1 MVVDSGCA
9 GEVIMKV
16 DHLIY
21 GTLPD
26 TPGSQHVIYKSDGIT
41 PVLQNWLIAFYDQFG
56 DCRNENFSKSLSVCW
71 YREQPGEERAAIT
84 QVSHHG
90 KDFSGRWG
98 ALLRHSAILTPEQ
111 YGSFGFSPAE
121 ITDHL
126 ASSGTAEQLINFGDL
141 DFEPALSATD
151 GTLLVSV
158 GAGLSFDDYRLN
170 LLALLKGQRLVL
182 YAENNTDF
190 SNCYLRNLV
199 GLLPRRCRQVLN
211 WSEFV
216 FRTSDDLDLSLVYS
230 SRHEAPADG
239 RLAFVTVGENH
250 VRELKLPDDY
260 AEDYLVKL
268 SAAIAQKDTTS
279 LMSLLTADS

>member
-1 MVVDSGCA
+1 
-9 GEVIMKV
+9 MKV

-26 TPGSQHVIYKSDGIT
+26 TPGSQHVIYKSVGIT
-41 PVLQNWLIAFYDQFG
+41 PTLQNWLIALYDQFG

-71 YREQPGEERAAIT
+71 YREQPGEEWGVIT

-126 ASSGTAEQLINFGDL
+126 AASGTAEQLTNFGDL
-141 DFEPALSATD
+141 DLEPVLSAAD
-151 GTLLVSV
+151 GTLPVSV
-158 GAGLSFDDYRLN
+158 GEGLSFDDYRLN

-190 SNCYLRNLV
+190 SNRYLRNLV
-199 GLLPRRCRQVLN
+199 GLLPHGCRQVLN

-216 FRTSDDLDLSLVYS
+216 FRTSDNLDLALVYS
-230 SRHEAPADG
+230 SRYEAPTDG
-239 RLAFVTVGENH
+239 RLTFATVGENH
-250 VRELKLPDDY
+250 IKEMKLPDDY
-260 AEDYLVKL
+260 VEDYLVKL
-268 SAAIAQKDTTS
+268 SAAIVQKDISGLT
-279 LMSLLTADS
+279 SLLTADS

>member
-1 MVVDSGCA
+1 MVVDSSCA

-41 PVLQNWLIAFYDQFG
+41 PILQNWLIAFYDQFG

-71 YREQPGEERAAIT
+71 YREQPEEERVAIT

-98 ALLRHSAILTPEQ
+98 AMLRHSAILSPEQ
-111 YGSFGFSPAE
+111 YGSFGFNPAE

-126 ASSGTAEQLINFGDL
+126 ASSGTAEQLANFTDL
-141 DFEPALSATD
+141 DFEPALRTTD
-151 GTLLVSV
+151 GTLTVSMV
-158 GAGLSFDDYRLN
+158 EGLSFDDYRLN

-190 SNCYLRNLV
+190 SNRYIGNLV
-199 GLLPRRCRQVLN
+199 GLLPRACRQVLN

-216 FRTSDDLDLSLVYS
+216 FRTSDSLDLALVYS
-230 SRHEAPADG
+230 SRHEAPMDG
-239 RLAFVTVGENH
+239 RLSFATVGENH
-250 VRELKLPDDY
+250 VRELKFPDHF

-279 LMSLLTADS
+279 LMSLLIADF